1 MKTDPSKTLNNFV
14 SEETEEI
21 NPIVEPNSGRRVN
34 FKKLSFKNLEE
45 GEKSTRFTTISQPSW
60 PFSFQTLTQNMNVDS
75 QRSLISPNIHKSAK
89 NEIEK
94 S

>member
-1 MKTDPSKTLNNFV
+1 LKTDPSKTLNNFV

-21 NPIVEPNSGRRVN
+21 NPIVESNSGRRVN